1 MKTLTTAV
9 LLSALVGASIGV
21 ITPAVASQHGKQGMG
36 MGMGMMHHE
45 GMSTMHYGGGWKA
58 SLTEQ
63 QQNQVAKL
71 KLDYKKQAYPIKAKL
86 KEAKV
91 SLALLMVADKPS
103 QKNINSKID
112 QIIKLKSQKIRLKVN
127 HKIAVRK
134 VLNAEQRVKFDMKV
148 LKKAYHGKKQGHAG
162 PHHR

>member
-9 LLSALVGASIGV
+9 LLSALVGAGIGAMTPV
-21 ITPAVASQHGKQGMG
+21 IASEHGKQRMS
-36 MGMGMMHHE
+36 MMHH
-45 GMSTMHYGGGWKA
+45 GGGWKA

-71 KLDYKKQAYPIKAKL
+71 KLDYKKQTYPIKTKL

-91 SLALLMVADKPS
+91 SLALLMIADKPN
-103 QKNINSKID
+103 QKNINKKIS
-112 QIIKLKSQKIRLKVN
+112 QIIKLKSQKIRIKVN

-134 VLNAEQRVKFDMKV
+134 VLSAEQRVKFDMKV
-148 LKKAYHGKKQGHAG
+148 LKKAYHGKKRRHSG
-162 PHHR
+162 PYHR